1 MIDKIGLEIKQAAE
15 LEMIASLRIVERERV
30 LSLLKKVEPLC
41 DSGGS
46 SEKNAEKCKTP
57 ADRSR

>member
-15 LEMIASLRIVERERV
+15 LEMIASLWIVERERV
-30 LSLLKKVEPLC
+30 LSLLKEVESLS

-46 SEKNAEKCKTP
+46 SEKNTEKCKTP
-57 ADRSR
+57 ADPSR